1 MSTNRSVRVKDIVEK
16 FQMEVINK
24 GTDYDTEILT
34 ITDVNR
40 PGLQFIGFFDYF
52 DPRRL
57 HIIGKSEMTFLRG
70 YSSEERRKR
79 FEDLFCYEIPAL
91 VISRNLDIFP
101 ECLEMAQKHGR
112 TLLRTKYTSVEFTAM
127 TIDYLNHVLA
137 PFITRH
143 GVLVDVYGEGVLIF
157 GDSGIGKSET
167 AIELIKR
174 GHRLIADDAVELRRI
189 SYKQILGTAPENI
202 RHFIELRGIGIVNV
216 ARVFGIGSVRSSV
229 EVEMVIQ
236 LEPWDRTKNY
246 DRTGLET
253 EYTDILGVKV
263 PKMLIP
269 VMPGRNL
276 AVIIETAA
284 INNRQKEMGYNA
296 AKELLKQ
303 LGLNDDANLQ

>member
-1 MSTNRSVRVKDIVEK
+1 M
-16 FQMEVINK
+16 
-24 GTDYDTEILT
+24 
-34 ITDVNR
+34 
-40 PGLQFIGFFDYF
+40 
-52 DPRRL
+52 
-57 HIIGKSEMTFLRG
+57 
-70 YSSEERRKR
+70 
-79 FEDLFCYEIPAL
+79 
-91 VISRNLDIFP
+91 
-101 ECLEMAQKHGR
+101 
-112 TLLRTKYTSVEFTAM
+112 
-127 TIDYLNHVLA
+127 
-137 PFITRH
+137 
-143 GVLVDVYGEGVLIF
+143 
-157 GDSGIGKSET
+157 
-167 AIELIKR
+167 
-174 GHRLIADDAVELRRI
+174 
-189 SYKQILGTAPENI
+189 
-202 RHFIELRGIGIVNV
+202 